1 MQMFFAKLGKYQPC
15 GILSF
20 EHIILLL
27 ITVLTIKVAI
37 QKTNLKDLNEIKRK
51 IRNVTIVVWVL
62 EIIKIIFNLLT
73 GNANNINTY
82 IPLYY
87 CSILLYAGIFSS
99 IGKGI
104 IKKVGDVF
112 LATGAI
118 VGGSVFLILPTTSIT
133 MYPAFHYISIQSF
146 IYHGA
151 MIYLGIIVNKSNYVE
166 IKNKDIIY
174 YAGLIMTVC
183 VIAYVVN
190 CIFGSNLM
198 FISKDFPKTPIT
210 IIYHLTKSYFPIVMS
225 AVQATLPFYAVLY
238 GKKHL
243 EKQGAKEQEE
253 IVYQISN

>member
-1 MQMFFAKLGKYQPC
+1 MFFAKLGEYEPC
-15 GILSF
+15 GIFSF
-20 EHIILLL
+20 KHIILLL
-27 ITVLTIKVAI
+27 ITVLSIKVAI
-37 QKTNLKDLNEIKRK
+37 QKTNLKDLSQIKRK
-51 IRNVTIVVWVL
+51 IRNVTIMVWVL
-62 EIIKIIFNLLT
+62 EIIKIIFNLLS

-104 IKKVGDVF
+104 IKKIGDIF

-118 VGGSVFLILPTTSIT
+118 VGGTVFLILPTTSIT

-151 MIYLGIIVNKSNYVE
+151 MIYLGIIVNKSNYIA

-174 YAGLIMTVC
+174 YAGLIITIC

-210 IIYHLTKSYFPIVMS
+210 IIYKLSKNYFPIVMCLIQS
-225 AVQATLPFYAVLY
+225 ILPFYAVLY
-238 GKKHL
+238 SKKYI
-243 EKQGAKEQEE
+243 EKQSIKNNEE
-253 IVYQISN
+253 IEYQISN